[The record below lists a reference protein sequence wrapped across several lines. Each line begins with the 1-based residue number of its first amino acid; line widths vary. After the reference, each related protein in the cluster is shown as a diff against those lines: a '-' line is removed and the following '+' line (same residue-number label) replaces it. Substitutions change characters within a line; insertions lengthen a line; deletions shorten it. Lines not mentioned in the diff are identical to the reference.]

1 MQSFNPSTQEAETG
15 RSLDLETIL
24 VYTSSSRPAMDT
36 NETLSPKKNFV
47 GFFPPFLIANS
58 EGATQPFGK
67 VHLGYPA
74 LGLTLTLDSLR
85 EGL

>member
-1 MQSFNPSTQEAETG
+1 
-15 RSLDLETIL
+15 
-24 VYTSSSRPAMDT
+24 MDT